1 MQGLNDTKNSFAIH
15 QTIVANIHDINRGK
29 GMISSGG
36 MATIG
41 YGLIAHL
48 VIVHLLLKLLNG

>member
-15 QTIVANIHDINRGK
+15 QAIAANIHDINRGK

-36 MATIG
+36 MTTIG
-41 YGLIAHL
+41 YGLIKVNKIAE
-48 VIVHLLLKLLNG
+48 